1 MDVACEDLAGPYK
14 VSALI
19 LRATPI
25 ELSWLQDSGMSGM
38 AIKRPLE
45 GRQIVVVDDDP
56 HQAVAL
62 AMLLCS
68 EGIVA
73 SSECVPAA
81 ALARMEAQPPD
92 AIVLDIKMPGLS
104 GTELLTALR
113 ARHPDLPALL
123 LTGYEWY
130 HPKLAIA
137 MASSHVA
144 HFAKP
149 VDLPKLIEALA
160 RLVGDREMAPPRASI
175 HV

>member
-1 MDVACEDLAGPYK
+1 
-14 VSALI
+14 
-19 LRATPI
+19 
-25 ELSWLQDSGMSGM
+25 MSGI

-62 AMLLCS
+62 ATLLCS

-73 SSECVPAA
+73 TSECVPAA
-81 ALARMEAQPPD
+81 ALARMEADPPD
-92 AIVLDIKMPGLS
+92 AIVLDVKMPGLS
-104 GTELLTALR
+104 GTELLAGLR
-113 ARHPDLPALL
+113 AHHPDLPALL

-130 HPKLAIA
+130 HPQLAVA
-137 MASSHVA
+137 MASNHVA

-149 VDLPKLIEALA
+149 VDLPKLIETLA
-160 RLVGDREMAPPRASI
+160 RLVEDREVAPPRASL